1 MNQVLLQSS
10 LASRQLTCCLLF
22 QNSCFLLS
30 LLHLPRTSLK
40 IFNVCAMPSPGWPT
54 ENDLSGIMQIF
65 FLMIFLFVFL
75 SYWFFTCILW
85 LQILCFYELCMCATC
100 VSF

>member
-30 LLHLPRTSLK
+30 LLHLSRTSLK

-65 FLMIFLFVFL
+65 FLMIFFVCFFVILVLYLYIMAADTVFL
-75 SYWFFTCILW
+75 
-85 LQILCFYELCMCATC
+85 
-100 VSF
+100 